1 MRTSLSTVDHHI
13 RLFHQ
18 MIQLLGTVFHFLIKI
33 NITVFQSQQYNHSR
47 EMAFANTSDTDW
59 LHTGGCTQNLIH
71 YHNHACHPILLSP
84 QRPIYCTKFT
94 EHLLCI

>member
-1 MRTSLSTVDHHI
+1 
-13 RLFHQ
+13 
-18 MIQLLGTVFHFLIKI
+18 
-33 NITVFQSQQYNHSR
+33 
-47 EMAFANTSDTDW
+47 MAFANTSDTDW
-59 LHTGGCTQNLIH
+59 LHTGVCTQNLIH